1 MRSRKFQNRKTVKA
15 YADRTGL
22 ERNICM
28 QENNWN
34 DKLQFNKCIH
44 RREDTLDTSRRAGI
58 LLEYNLQFF
67 AKDGPGGEKTEPAT
81 NKKLDEVRK
90 EGQVAKSKD
99 LIMSV
104 SLLALFIILRVYVE
118 TMGEK
123 FVECFGDFY
132 NQFNKIVESSGFGL
146 TMEIGSEAVGQ
157 VFTAVINITF
167 PIFIVAVV
175 IAVLTNMLQQ
185 RWMVTAK
192 PLQPKAS
199 KISPL
204 SGFKRMFSF
213 RQVMELLKSIA
224 MIIIIGVVIYVTIKD
239 KVGLLLTFYNITLN
253 QALQLIY
260 EIIVDIGTE
269 ISAIFLVVGF
279 VDLIYQK
286 IKFKNDNMMTK
297 QEVKDE
303 YKNTEG
309 DPQVK
314 GQIRRRMQEVSRRRM
329 MQQLPEADV
338 VITNPT
344 HFAVAL
350 KYDPNQGKAPVVIAK
365 GADYLAFQIK
375 DKAKEYHIEIVENK
389 PLARI
394 LYHNVD
400 IGMEIPPELYQA
412 VAEILAR
419 VLQPKAG

>member
-1 MRSRKFQNRKTVKA
+1 MRNFRA
-15 YADRTGL
+15 ACLMDRL
-22 ERNICM
+22 ERNMCM

-44 RREDTLDTSRRAGI
+44 NREDTLDISRNAGVF
-58 LLEYNLQFF
+58 LEYKLQFF

-81 NKKLDEVRK
+81 NKKLDDVRK

-99 LIMSV
+99 LVMAI
-104 SLLALFIILRVYVE
+104 SLLALFIILKIYVG

-123 FVECFGDFY
+123 FINCFGDFY
-132 NQFNKIVESSGFGL
+132 NQFGKVVDSSGFGL
-146 TMEIGSEAVGQ
+146 SMDVATEVMEMGIY
-157 VFTAVINITF
+157 AVIEIVI

-175 IAVLTNMLQQ
+175 ITILGNMLQQ

-192 PLQPKAS
+192 PLKPKGS

-204 SGFKRMFSF
+204 SGFKRIFSF

-224 MIIIIGVVIYVTIKD
+224 MLLIIGIIIYVTIKD
-239 KVGLLLTFYNITLN
+239 KVGILLTFYNITLN

-260 EIIVDIGTE
+260 EIIVDVGIK
-269 ISAIFLVVGF
+269 ISAVFLVVGF

-286 IKFKNDNMMTK
+286 FKFKNDNMMTK

-314 GQIRRRMQEVSRRRM
+314 GQVRRRMQEVSRRRM

-375 DKAKEYHIEIVENK
+375 DKAKEYNIEIVENK